1 MSPHLHPSG
10 NIGHPRYQCHASPLL
25 PYHTCG
31 RIHQLHQRSLA
42 NLFMGRSS
50 KVSLP
55 WFSTIPSKVLANLS
69 HCGDLLRYPCL
80 GSPPYN
86 QRFLANLSHLGDHPR
101 YPCLGSPPLPWQ
113 CMHCTQGFENCSHAC
128 LHHFFTFFLYL
139 VFLFFL
145 LLERYKIHRLKRFR
159 YLWGFHA
166 GLPLKVAPEAVF
178 DTLRLFS
185 GKKTLGFWVI
195 LVGVCPNI
203 IPITP
208 QYLRLWALG

>member
-10 NIGHPRYQCHASPLL
+10 NIGHPRYQCLGSPLL

-31 RIHQLHQRSLA
+31 RIHQFHQRSLA

-55 WFSTIPSKVLANLS
+55 WFSTIPSKVFGQSLS
-69 HCGDLLRYPCL
+69 L
-80 GSPPYN
+80 GRSSKVSMPWFSTI
-86 QRFLANLSHLGDHPR
+86 QSKVFGQSISWGDHPR

-113 CMHCTQGFENCSHAC
+113 CMHCTQGLENCSHAC

-145 LLERYKIHRLKRFR
+145 LLERYKIHCLMRFR
-159 YLWGFHA
+159 YILGFHA
-166 GLPLKVAPEAVF
+166 GLPLKVGPESVF
-178 DTLRLFS
+178 DTLRLCS
-185 GKKTLGFWVI
+185 GKET
-195 LVGVCPNI
+195 
-203 IPITP
+203 
-208 QYLRLWALG
+208 